1 MFLKKQNMY
10 PDRIIS
16 ELQNFKTPYFF
27 YDLDVLRNTLSE
39 VREYALAKDFHVH
52 FALKANNQKR
62 LLNVIKAEGLGADCV
77 SGGEIERA
85 IEAGFSPDEI
95 AFAGVGKSDEEIE
108 IGLKHDIFCFNSES
122 PQELE
127 VLNELAGE
135 QGKKARVALRLN
147 PNVEADTHK
156 YITTGLNEN
165 KFGINESDLDEV
177 LERLPKLKNL
187 ELIGIHF
194 HIGSQ
199 IEKFTPF
206 ENLCHKANALNNYI
220 EDKGFKLSVINV
232 GGGFGINYDHPN
244 DNSVPDFKQFF
255 KLFEDNIQLKSHQQ
269 LHFELGRSII
279 GQCGSLITRVLYTKA
294 GKAKN
299 FAIVD
304 AGMTELIRPA
314 LYQAKHRIDVL
325 TSDKEEKEY
334 DVVGPICESSDTF
347 RKDVSIPEV
356 QRGDLIAIRSA
367 GAYGEVMRSA
377 YNLREA
383 NPSVYSDDIQSFQG

>member
-1 MFLKKQNMY
+1 MY
-10 PDRIIS
+10 PNNIIS
-16 ELQNFKTPYFF
+16 ALQKFKTPYFF
-27 YDLDVLRNTLSE
+27 YDLDVLRNTLEE
-39 VREYALAKDFHVH
+39 VKKHAISRGYHVH
-52 FALKANNQKR
+52 FALKANNQSRILK
-62 LLNVIKAEGLGADCV
+62 VIKESGLGADCV
-77 SGGEIERA
+77 SGGEIQRA
-85 IEAGFSPDEI
+85 LDSGFSADEI

-108 IGLKHDIFCFNSES
+108 LGLKHDIFCFNCES
-122 PQELE
+122 PQELD
-127 VLNELAGE
+127 VLNELAGKE
-135 QGKKARVALRLN
+135 NKKARVALRLN
-147 PNVEADTHK
+147 PNVEAETHK

-165 KFGINESDLDEV
+165 KFGINESDLDTV
-177 LERLPKLKNL
+177 LEKFPNLKNL

-206 ENLCHKANALNNYI
+206 EELCSKANALNNYI
-220 EDKGFKLSVINV
+220 EDKGFKLTVINV

-244 DNSVPDFKQFF
+244 NNAVPDFERFF
-255 KLFEDNIQLKSHQQ
+255 GLFEENIKLKDHQS
-269 LHFELGRSII
+269 LHFELGRSIV
-279 GQCGSLITRVLYTKA
+279 GQSGSLITRVLYTKE

-325 TSDKEEKEY
+325 TSEKPEKNY

-347 RKDVSIPEV
+347 RKDISIPEV

-383 NPSVYSDDIQSFQG
+383 NPSVFSDDIDDIE

>member
-1 MFLKKQNMY
+1 MY
-10 PDRIIS
+10 PNNVIS
-16 ELQNFKTPYFF
+16 ALQKFKTPYFF
-27 YDLDVLRNTLSE
+27 YDLDVLRNTLEE
-39 VREYALAKDFHVH
+39 VKKHALSKGYQVH

-62 LLNVIKAEGLGADCV
+62 LLRVIKEAGLGADCV
-77 SGGEIERA
+77 SGGEIQRA
-85 IEAGFSPDEI
+85 IDSGFSPDEI
-95 AFAGVGKSDEEIE
+95 AFAGVGKSDDEIE
-108 IGLKHDIFCFNSES
+108 LGLKHDIFCFNCES

-127 VLNELAGE
+127 VLNELAGNH
-135 QGKKARVALRLN
+135 GKKARVALRLN

-165 KFGINESDLDEV
+165 KFGINESDLDDV
-177 LERLPKLKNL
+177 LNTFPDLKNL

-206 ENLCHKANALNNYI
+206 EELCNKANALNNYI
-220 EDKGFKLSVINV
+220 EDKGFKLTVINV

-244 DNSVPDFKQFF
+244 DNSVPDFERFF
-255 KLFEDNIQLKSHQQ
+255 GLFEDNIELKEHQH
-269 LHFELGRSII
+269 LHFELGRSIV
-279 GQCGSLITRVLYTKA
+279 GQCGSLITHVLYTKE

-325 TSDKEEKEY
+325 TSQKPEKSY

-383 NPSVYSDDIQSFQG
+383 NPSVYSDDVEEIE